1 MPNWTPEDSER
12 YWTPTRMRLRML
24 RVNLETFV
32 VRRLPHWLIQRVLV
46 VKICDWAANNPATH
60 LPEIPALELLRNA

>member
-24 RVNLETFV
+24 RVNLETFL
-32 VRRLPHWLIQRVLV
+32 VRRMPRWLIHRVLV
-46 VKICDWAANNPATH
+46 VKICDRAAKSPAGQLH
-60 LPEIPALELLRNA
+60 EIPALELLKDA